1 MSAILIY
8 ATYKDV
14 AQARDISKALVE
26 ARLVACANI
35 LPAHESLY
43 WWDGAVQNAF
53 EVAVIYKT
61 RAENFAAVE
70 AKIKEL
76 HSYDC
81 PCIVALPIGQGYKPF
96 LDWIMD
102 NSKESV
108 V

>member
-1 MSAILIY
+1 MEICLIY

-35 LPAHESLY
+35 LPAHESLF
-43 WWDGAVQNAF
+43 WWDGAVQNAP
-53 EVAVIYKT
+53 EVAVICKT

-70 AKIKEL
+70 ARIKEL

-81 PCIVALPIGQGYKPF
+81 PCIVALPIEAGHKPF
-96 LDWIMD
+96 LEWIAAET
-102 NSKESV
+102 KV
-108 V
+108 